1 MKKKLFFILNFVFFL
16 IMILLIYKEIK
27 RTKMINKEIESVKN
41 QISNIKSDLNLVLI
55 QINLYKNPEYL
66 KSVLLKNYL
75 MNSKEFILVIKM
87 D

>member
-1 MKKKLFFILNFVFFL
+1 MKKKLFFILNFIFFL
-16 IMILLIYKEIK
+16 IMMFLIYKEIEK
-27 RTKMINKEIESVKN
+27 SKMINKKIEDVKN
-41 QISNIKSDLNLVLI
+41 QINNIKLDLNLVLI

-75 MNSKEFILVIKM
+75 MNPKEFILVIKM